1 MPMNRFVSTTLNNFY
16 ARTLTGLIILIL
28 GASWALPAFAENT
41 ARPAKQVWAVSMDN
55 DLFVPFGSRDR
66 DFTGGLALTYS
77 EAGGS
82 ENWRPMDAL
91 LGSID
96 HTLVPD
102 AISQPAD
109 ITSMEF
115 GFYGFT
121 PDAIE
126 QIEIAANDRPYA
138 SLVYFSTNRMYP
150 LANGNSIS
158 TALTVGVLGANFVG
172 AAQNE
177 LHGWLGN
184 QPIKG
189 WDNQISD
196 GGEPTARYQIAHHH
210 YWATKP
216 SGARYKT
223 TVFSSVGYLTEI
235 GVALSTRRGLIS
247 SPDHRFNPELIAYGE
262 RVNDAAA
269 TPYQG
274 KERYFWGGVTLKAR
288 LYNAFLQ
295 GQFRDSAHTLNY
307 GDLRPLIAEAWLG
320 YTFTVGHQYKVSY
333 VLRAQSS
340 EIKDG
345 AGDRSHVWGGVV
357 LSRSI

>member
-1 MPMNRFVSTTLNNFY
+1 
-16 ARTLTGLIILIL
+16 
-28 GASWALPAFAENT
+28 
-41 ARPAKQVWAVSMDN
+41 
-55 DLFVPFGSRDR
+55 
-66 DFTGGLALTYS
+66 
-77 EAGGS
+77 
-82 ENWRPMDAL
+82 
-91 LGSID
+91 
-96 HTLVPD
+96 
-102 AISQPAD
+102 
-109 ITSMEF
+109 
-115 GFYGFT
+115 
-121 PDAIE
+121 
-126 QIEIAANDRPYA
+126 
-138 SLVYFSTNRMYP
+138 
-150 LANGNSIS
+150 
-158 TALTVGVLGANFVG
+158 
-172 AAQNE
+172 E

-216 SGARYKT
+216 SSARYKT

-307 GDLRPLIAEAWLG
+307 GDL
-320 YTFTVGHQYKVSY
+320 
-333 VLRAQSS
+333 
-340 EIKDG
+340 
-345 AGDRSHVWGGVV
+345 
-357 LSRSI
+357 